1 MEYGLLRNVKYTKV
15 GGGFV
20 GVEGDASGRVS
31 SDLWKK
37 RKKKKVQK
45 SKWNFTP
52 RRTEAGVFI
61 SARLAWIFIP
71 AVNVF

>member
-1 MEYGLLRNVKYTKV
+1 MGYGLLRNVKYAKV

-37 RKKKKVQK
+37 RKKKRFKKASGTSRLVG
-45 SKWNFTP
+45 P
-52 RRTEAGVFI
+52 RLGCLYQ
-61 SARLAWIFIP
+61 LASPGFL
-71 AVNVF
+71 FRR